1 MLQEAGYI
9 KNSCFGFSTH
19 SMFTFDVIWGA
30 RSLAN
35 QARPQKV
42 LDPDY
47 LPGYFSVSYDYAQN
61 NKNYKNHKVQTECVI
76 LLKTFV

>member
-1 MLQEAGYI
+1 
-9 KNSCFGFSTH
+9 
-19 SMFTFDVIWGA
+19 MFTFDVIWGA
-30 RSLAN
+30 RSLGN

-61 NKNYKNHKVQTECVI
+61 NKNYKNHKVQTS
-76 LLKTFV
+76 FR